1 MHPVGR
7 LGIRLKFKEKVG
19 FWINSNAIIVPPL
32 PLFHRPALQRQVPDS
47 RRSNAGP
54 SASAGR

>member
-19 FWINSNAIIVPPL
+19 FWINSNAIIVPPV
-32 PLFHRPALQRQVPDS
+32 AAVPS
-47 RRSNAGP
+47 TRSPTSG
-54 SASAGR
+54 S